1 MSTSTTFTLSGRLD
15 GTTSASTEKDLLALL
30 TDEVNTVDI
39 DISKLDYVSSAGL
52 RILLVAAKAAKAKGG
67 KIVLHGPKPAIL
79 EVFKISG
86 FDRIIA
92 IAP

>member
-1 MSTSTTFTLSGRLD
+1 MSTSKTYTLRGRLD
-15 GTTSASTEKDLLALL
+15 GTTSAATEQALLALL
-30 TDEVNTVDI
+30 DEDEVTLDVQL
-39 DISKLDYVSSAGL
+39 SELDYVSSAGL
-52 RILLVAAKAAKAKGG
+52 RILLVVAKAAKARKG
-67 KIVLHGPKPAIL
+67 KLVLHAPKPAIF